1 MSTSSRFHVANL
13 DETRLEDVRK
23 LESELGKVIVALQP
37 NDPIADLS
45 DDQVAQVRALEEKHG
60 IVIVAFD
67 R

>member
-13 DETRLEDVRK
+13 DETHLEDVRK
-23 LESELGKVIVALQP
+23 LESDLGKVIVALQP